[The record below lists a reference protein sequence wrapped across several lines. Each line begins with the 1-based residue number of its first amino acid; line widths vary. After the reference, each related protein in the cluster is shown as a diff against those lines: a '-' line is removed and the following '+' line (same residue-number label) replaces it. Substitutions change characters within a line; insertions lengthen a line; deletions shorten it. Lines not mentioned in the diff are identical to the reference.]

1 MSFEKKFIE
10 AIDEAFASISS
21 DCNQIIYDRL
31 EEYFRLD
38 KLNIPKRIEDFS
50 EALEG
55 FFGFGA
61 KVLEIRIMKNLYQKM
76 EITFKYKN
84 EKTLDFVNYIQSIKN
99 IYYPHL
105 KLEHQKKELNLIK
118 CIQ

>member
-1 MSFEKKFIE
+1 MSFEKKFID
-10 AIDEAFASISS
+10 AIDEAFCSISS
-21 DCNQIIYDRL
+21 DCNQTIYDCL
-31 EEYFRLD
+31 EEYFRLN

-50 EALEG
+50 EALER

-61 KVLEIRIMKNLYQKM
+61 KVLEIRIMNNLYQKM

-99 IYYPHL
+99 VYYPHL
-105 KLEHQKKELNLIK
+105 KFEQKKELNLIK